1 MLSLLF
7 EIWLVLVGLALV
19 MALLVAAVT
28 GGSSGPGSVAYDNAK
43 AARVRAKPQRVV
55 FWWLPHDQGP

>member
-1 MLSLLF
+1 MLSTIF
-7 EIWLVLVGLALV
+7 EIWLVLVGIALV

-28 GGSSGPGSVAYDNAK
+28 GGASGPTRVAYNDAK
-43 AARVRAKPQRVV
+43 AARIRAKPQRVV